1 MLLYEEGDERKKRA
15 EICLPFKWQNHIP
28 LIGTAVLHGQMRK
41 RQMTFIPN
49 SSKFLIILMFM
60 ILFFW
65 VIQTGGIAVQWQ
77 FIRFLIRMISVE
89 NRFICSVHMGQEGLE
104 D

>member
-1 MLLYEEGDERKKRA
+1 MAEPYPADWDGCLTRANEEKANDIHPELA
-15 EICLPFKWQNHIP
+15 Q
-28 LIGTAVLHGQMRK
+28 
-41 RQMTFIPN
+41 
-49 SSKFLIILMFM
+49 ILGNIEVYDTVFRG
-60 ILFFW
+60 
-65 VIQTGGIAVQWQ
+65 IQTGGIAVQWQ